1 MTGKRKHWV
10 AFLLCTAMLILLAAP
25 GISAAG
31 GWEYSFPEN
40 AASVSITLNG
50 KKVLER
56 QAAIIDSTTYVPL
69 RRFGELMGAD
79 DIRWDAKTRTASI
92 VYGGNTIKVTD
103 GSHLMSAGGRYFYT
117 DATVKNIDD
126 RLFVPIRP
134 LATAFGLSVNWHA
147 ETRTVELKSVASGMA
162 SASKVYNSDD
172 LYWLSRIIYAEAG
185 GESLRGQI
193 AVGNV
198 VLNRKASRSYPN
210 TVYGVIFDRKGG
222 VQFTPVANGM
232 IYKTPSE
239 TSVIAAKICLEGY
252 TVSVQALYFMN
263 PRLATSNWI
272 AQNCTYL
279 FTIGNHSFYA

>member
-117 DATVKNIDD
+117 DATVK
-126 RLFVPIRP
+126 
-134 LATAFGLSVNWHA
+134 
-147 ETRTVELKSVASGMA
+147 LKSVASGMA

-172 LYWLSRIIYAEAG
+172 LYWLSHIIYAEAG